1 MLLAML
7 WQTVLFYTVL
17 LLCVGLLGLLV
28 FRAATYLVA
37 RFWPSM
43 QRPTRIAL
51 PAAILITPL
60 LCVAIPNLFLALYLY
75 YPHRDFNKADWAT
88 NLPKRHELV
97 DDLVASHKLVGL
109 TEQQVVEL
117 LGAPNTESKCD
128 ATWEYYLGMTPK
140 LIPIDGDALSLQFSN
155 GKVVR
160 YWIHEM

>member
-1 MLLAML
+1 MVLAIR

-28 FRAATYLVA
+28 FRAVTYLVA
-37 RFWPSM
+37 RFWPSL

-51 PAAILITPL
+51 PATILITPL
-60 LCVAIPNLFLALYLY
+60 LCVAIPYLFLAFYLY

-88 NLPKRHELV
+88 KRYELV
-97 DDLVASHKLVGL
+97 EDLVASHKLVGL
-109 TEQQVVEL
+109 TEEQVGEL
-117 LGAPNTESKCD
+117 LGAPDRESTSA

-160 YWIHEM
+160 YWIHET